1 MCDLHCMK
9 TGQLLFPNIV
19 HMYKADKLTQSAK
32 CAIHTLN
39 YRQLYYNFWD
49 LHVFSFMLKV

>member
-9 TGQLLFPNIV
+9 TGQLLFPNIA
-19 HMYKADKLTQSAK
+19 HMYKADKLTQNAK
-32 CAIHTLN
+32 SAIHTHN

-49 LHVFSFMLKV
+49 LHVFCFILKI